1 MKKLLF
7 TILAIGIYHTGF
19 AQNKITQDKD
29 LFQSSYI
36 KPQKIESK
44 AAGHYFID
52 FGKDAFGALI
62 LSFKATQY
70 DSLIIHIGEN
80 LSDKNT
86 IDKNPGGTIRYQK
99 IILTN
104 VPVNKQFQV
113 ELPQDGRN
121 DHYPAVIL
129 PDSFGRIIPFRYCEI
144 ENLKVPISEVNISQK
159 VFNYRFND
167 DASAFTCSDT
177 VLNQVWEMCKHTIK
191 ATSFC
196 GLYIDGDRERIPYEA
211 DALINQLSHYS
222 VDSEYTLAQRTNEYF
237 IDHPTWPTEW
247 ILHTVLLFYYDYMY
261 TGDTKYISKHYERL
275 KNKTLMALEQG
286 DGLINTKPSR
296 TTKEFMNSVGFQ
308 INYTGRPI
316 EDIVDW
322 PKGERDGYEM
332 AGINTVVNSFY
343 YLNLKLMAEIA
354 GVLNKKKDADFFY
367 NKSLLVKKTINKKLI
382 DPTTGLYIDGEGS
395 KHSSLHAN
403 MFPVAFGIVPEEN
416 TDKVVSFIKSRRM
429 ACSVYG
435 AQYLLEA
442 LYKIGEA
449 DYALSLMNATEG
461 DRNWWNMIRTGSTM
475 TLEAWDMK
483 YKPNLDWNHAW
494 GTAPANI
501 ITRYVW
507 GITPSRP
514 GFETV
519 TIKPQMS
526 EITFSTIKVPT
537 IKGAIYAEF
546 KKTNNASLYIIDL
559 PAGIKGKFIPVDIA
573 DSEIILNGKPVL
585 SNDELPELKEGTNRI
600 EIIKP

>member
-1 MKKLLF
+1 
-7 TILAIGIYHTGF
+7 
-19 AQNKITQDKD
+19 
-29 LFQSSYI
+29 
-36 KPQKIESK
+36 
-44 AAGHYFID
+44 
-52 FGKDAFGALI
+52 
-62 LSFKATQY
+62 
-70 DSLIIHIGEN
+70 
-80 LSDKNT
+80 
-86 IDKNPGGTIRYQK
+86 
-99 IILTN
+99 
-104 VPVNKQFQV
+104 
-113 ELPQDGRN
+113 
-121 DHYPAVIL
+121 
-129 PDSFGRIIPFRYCEI
+129 
-144 ENLKVPISEVNISQK
+144 
-159 VFNYRFND
+159 
-167 DASAFTCSDT
+167 
-177 VLNQVWEMCKHTIK
+177 
-191 ATSFC
+191 
-196 GLYIDGDRERIPYEA
+196 
-211 DALINQLSHYS
+211 
-222 VDSEYTLAQRTNEYF
+222 
-237 IDHPTWPTEW
+237 
-247 ILHTVLLFYYDYMY
+247 
-261 TGDTKYISKHYERL
+261 
-275 KNKTLMALEQG
+275 
-286 DGLINTKPSR
+286 
-296 TTKEFMNSVGFQ
+296 
-308 INYTGRPI
+308 
-316 EDIVDW
+316 
-322 PKGERDGYEM
+322 
-332 AGINTVVNSFY
+332 
-343 YLNLKLMAEIA
+343 MAEIA